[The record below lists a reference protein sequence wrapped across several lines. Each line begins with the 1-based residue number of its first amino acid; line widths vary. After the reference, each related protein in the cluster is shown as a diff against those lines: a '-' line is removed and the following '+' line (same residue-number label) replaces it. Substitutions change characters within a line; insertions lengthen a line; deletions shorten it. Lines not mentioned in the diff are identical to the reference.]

1 MHTPELLSDP
11 VYHDEEAARLYVQEA
26 RWPDGVF
33 CPFCGTLDNIK
44 PLGGESMGPG
54 WFYCPSCQDKFT
66 VRVGSIFERSHIPLH
81 KWLLAFRL
89 MASSKKGVSAHQL
102 HRTLGITYKS
112 AWFLAHRIREA
123 MRDDEPTPLGGEG
136 KVVEAD
142 ETYFG
147 RAGDPKDSEFVS
159 GKGWQRRGGEEKMIV
174 MTLVERGGKAR
185 SVHIDRANAA
195 ELNKVLAARAEPQ
208 SRLMTDDAK
217 AYIRPGRRFA
227 SHDTVNHSADEY
239 VRKLPDGTK
248 AHTNTVEGYYSIFKR
263 GMKGIYQHCTDK
275 HLHRYL
281 AEFDF
286 RYSHRVKLG
295 FDDTTR
301 TLIAIRGA
309 EGKRLTYRR
318 TGSASA
324 AATARARR
332 LAREARR
339 AAVAE
344 RRAAL
349 RAIGVHVYKPD

>member
-1 MHTPELLSDP
+1 MIDTPELLSHP
-11 VYHDEEAARLYVQEA
+11 VYHDEEEARLYLQAA
-26 RWPDGVF
+26 RWPQGVF
-33 CPFCGTLDNIK
+33 CPFCGALDDIK

-54 WFYCPSCQDKFT
+54 WFYCPACQDKFT

-123 MRDDEPTPLGGEG
+123 MTDTDPTPLGGEG
-136 KVVEAD
+136 KIIEAD

-159 GKGWQRRGGEEKMIV
+159 GKGWQRRGGDEKMKV

-185 SVHIDRANAA
+185 SVHIDHATSA
-195 ELNKVLAARAEPQ
+195 ELNRVLVAKADPQ
-208 SRLMTDDAK
+208 SSLFTDDFS
-217 AYIRPGRRFA
+217 AYRRPGRRFA
-227 SHDTVNHSADEY
+227 RHQTVNHSAEEY
-239 VRKLPDGTK
+239 VRGEV
-248 AHTNTVEGYYSIFKR
+248 HTNTVEGYYSIFKR
-263 GMKGIYQHCTDK
+263 GMKGVYQHCTDK

-295 FDDTTR
+295 IDDTTR

-318 TGSASA
+318 TGQQSQTAV
-324 AATARARR
+324 ARARR
-332 LAREARR
+332 QAAQARR
-339 AAVAE
+339 AGY
-344 RRAAL
+344 RAAGI
-349 RAIGVHVYKPD
+349 RVYRSTE